1 MATLTITIPDEHVT
15 RVLDAFAAEYGYD
28 RYVETGGTMTKGE
41 FAKAKVVQYMKDV
54 VSAAEGRAAAEAAV
68 AGIAAPPALD

>member
-15 RVLDAFAAEYGYD
+15 RVLDAFAVEYGYD
-28 RYVETGGTMTKGE
+28 RYVETGGTMTKSE

-54 VSAAEGRAAAEAAV
+54 VSAQERRVAANAAIAAV
-68 AGIAAPPALD
+68 AVPPALD